1 MKFLGAQVARTIGSR
16 ASLCR
21 RTRDPGSAAIVAFP
35 SPGVPA
41 AAAPREPIRRLPKV
55 LPFFRPGELSPRLA
69 PRLAP
74 AQGSTL
80 PPFVPCSARRRRR
93 AAEEI
98 GPV

>member
-1 MKFLGAQVARTIGSR
+1 MKFLGVAQVARTIGSLRFFVR
-16 ASLCR
+16 AHSRPWL
-21 RTRDPGSAAIVAFP
+21 GAIVAFP
-35 SPGVPA
+35 SPGVAA

-80 PPFVPCSARRRRR
+80 PPFVPCSARRGERPRK
-93 AAEEI
+93 
-98 GPV
+98 